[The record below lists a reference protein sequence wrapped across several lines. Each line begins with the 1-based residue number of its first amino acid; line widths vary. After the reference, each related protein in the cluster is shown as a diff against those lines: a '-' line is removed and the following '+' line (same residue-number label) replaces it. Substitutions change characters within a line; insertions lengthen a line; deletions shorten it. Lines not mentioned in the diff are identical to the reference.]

1 MSAAPRIGRGGG
13 TLDGRLLAVPRER
26 LSALAVLPDDVID
39 PLLWRLAFDVATAHQ
54 PNERG
59 NCRNLQCLG
68 QRGMCAA
75 ARAARRAMALAR
87 SPRTT
92 ASRTRPARGRA
103 TVTGSSQR
111 GFAGWFATR
120 SPLEVTRPVSRSAT
134 FPRWPPVRSA
144 VA

>member
-1 MSAAPRIGRGGG
+1 M
-13 TLDGRLLAVPRER
+13 PRER
-26 LSALAVLPDDVID
+26 LSVLAALPDDVID
-39 PLLWRLAFDVATAHQ
+39 PLLWRLAFDVVAAHQ

-59 NCRNLQCLG
+59 NCRNLQCVG

-87 SPRTT
+87 SSSPT
-92 ASRTRPARGRA
+92 ASRTQPARGRA
-103 TVTGSSQR
+103 TVVKPSQR
-111 GFAGWFATR
+111 DFAGWFATR

-134 FPRWPPVRSA
+134 LPRWSPVRSA

>member
-1 MSAAPRIGRGGG
+1 M
-13 TLDGRLLAVPRER
+13 PRER
-26 LSALAVLPDDVID
+26 LSALAALPDDVID
-39 PLLWRLAFDVATAHQ
+39 SLLWRLAFDVAAAHQ

-59 NCRNLQCLG
+59 DCRNLQCVG

-87 SPRTT
+87 SSRTT
-92 ASRTRPARGRA
+92 AARTRPARGRA
-103 TVTGSSQR
+103 TVAGFSQP

-134 FPRWPPVRSA
+134 LPRWSPVRSA